1 VRSHNQLTDMRFYL
15 NIDHVATVR
24 QARGTDEPDPVR
36 AAVLAEL
43 AGIDGITV
51 HLREDRRHIQDRDV
65 RLLMETARTGVN
77 LELAA
82 TSEILDLACEW
93 RPMQAT
99 LVPEKREE
107 LTTEGGLDLSTSEQL
122 EIVGDAL
129 ARLEGSGVRTS
140 LFIDPTPEAIQAA
153 RELGADAIELHTG
166 EYANTSGAERVR
178 QLDRLDRAAS
188 LASKLELA
196 VHAGHGLT
204 YENVQPVAAIPEIE
218 ELNIGH
224 SVIARA
230 VLTGMERAVKDM
242 SRILRRARRHRA

>member
-1 VRSHNQLTDMRFYL
+1 
-15 NIDHVATVR
+15 
-24 QARGTDEPDPVR
+24 
-36 AAVLAEL
+36 
-43 AGIDGITV
+43 
-51 HLREDRRHIQDRDV
+51 
-65 RLLMETARTGVN
+65 
-77 LELAA
+77 
-82 TSEILDLACEW
+82 
-93 RPMQAT
+93 MQAT

>member
-1 VRSHNQLTDMRFYL
+1 MANTSFLHMIDCRLCV

-43 AGIDGITV
+43 GGANGITV

-65 RLLMETARTGVN
+65 ELLLRTVRTFVN

-82 TSEILDLACEW
+82 EEDVLALAERW
-93 RPMQAT
+93 RPGQAT

-107 LTTEGGLDLSTSEQL
+107 LTTEGGLDLTTDPDR
-122 EIVGDAL
+122 IRTAV
-129 ARLEGSGVRTS
+129 ARLRDAGIRTS
-140 LFIDPTPEAIQAA
+140 LFIDPDEDAVGAA
-153 RELGADAIELHTG
+153 AELGADAVELHTG
-166 EYANTSGAERVR
+166 EYANAADQGSANHELTRLEDACERALSSG
-178 QLDRLDRAAS
+178 LD
-188 LASKLELA
+188 

-204 YENVQPVAAIPEIE
+204 YENVRPVAEMYMCE

-224 SVIARA
+224 SIVSRA
-230 VLTGMERAVKDM
+230 VLVGMERAVREM
-242 SRILRRARRHRA
+242 SDLVREARA

>member
-1 VRSHNQLTDMRFYL
+1 MTDMRFYL

-36 AAVLAEL
+36 AAMLAEL
-43 AGIDGITV
+43 AGVDGITV

-65 RLLMETARTGVN
+65 RLLMGTVRTGVN

-93 RPMQAT
+93 CPMQAT

-107 LTTEGGLDLSTSEQL
+107 LTTEGGLDLSSDSQL
-122 EIVGDAL
+122 HIVGDAL
-129 ARLEGSGVRTS
+129 ARLEDVGVRTS
-140 LFIDPTPEAIQAA
+140 LFIDPTEEAIRATL
-153 RELGADAIELHTG
+153 ELGADAIELHTG
-166 EYANTSGAERVR
+166 EYANATGVDRMRER
-178 QLDRLDRAAS
+178 DRLDQAAS

-204 YENVQPVAAIPEIE
+204 YENVGPVASIAKIE

-224 SVIARA
+224 SVISRV
-230 VLTGMERAVKDM
+230 VLVGVGRAVKDM
-242 SRILRRARRHRA
+242 SRILRRARRARA